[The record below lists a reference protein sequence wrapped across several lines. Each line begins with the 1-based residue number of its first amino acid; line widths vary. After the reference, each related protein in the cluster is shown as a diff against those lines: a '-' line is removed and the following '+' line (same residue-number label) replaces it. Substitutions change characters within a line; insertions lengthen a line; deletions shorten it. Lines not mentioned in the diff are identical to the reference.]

1 MPNEKEDDNS
11 DKLNEKIDEDLL
23 DGNDIDSRIDNIDG
37 ANSTDDADILR
48 KELEEVSDSSYPSR
62 IKQALEQL
70 KTNGATVFD
79 KESLKT
85 YSPKFLNILENIQD
99 EGHKGLHLVYSQFR
113 TLEGVGIFKLI
124 LEYNGFAHFKIKKN
138 GNGEIN

>member
-11 DKLNEKIDEDLL
+11 DKLNANIDEDLL

-85 YSPKFLNILENIQD
+85 YSPKFLNISR
-99 EGHKGLHLVYSQFR
+99 KYTRRR
-113 TLEGVGIFKLI
+113 T
-124 LEYNGFAHFKIKKN
+124 IKDY
-138 GNGEIN
+138 I